1 MALDSAPVY
10 TAVFSQDAQGDFV
23 FSPQWLQWFLALAA
37 EINAGGGSSGGG
49 SSPTSFTSATAN
61 FTFSDQSTL
70 YHCDSSGGNILAKL
84 PASPADKDV
93 YFAVQDTTVANTTTI
108 DGNGHNIDWIN
119 NTSGALTTVATFNL
133 GVDVGGVI
141 YCMVFNATANKWL
154 AFSS

>member
-37 EINAGGGSSGGG
+37 EINSGGNGGGGNAPISA
-49 SSPTSFTSATAN
+49 TSATVN
-61 FTFSDQSTL
+61 FTFSDQSAL

-108 DGNGHNIDWIN
+108 DGNGHNVDWIN

-133 GVDVGGVI
+133 GVNVGGVI
-141 YCMVFNATANKWL
+141 YRMVFNAAANKWL